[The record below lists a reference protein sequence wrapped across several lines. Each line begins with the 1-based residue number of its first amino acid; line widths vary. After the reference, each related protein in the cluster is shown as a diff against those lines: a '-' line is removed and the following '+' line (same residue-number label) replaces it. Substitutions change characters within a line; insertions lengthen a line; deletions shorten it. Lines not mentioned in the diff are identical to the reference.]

1 MAKQYQLQKNL
12 NVKAKK
18 NNQDVGYIQIF
29 AGAICTEESRS
40 TSGGNDQVNIVFSTD
55 HVAHGTV
62 TFEVDSTGLSDFF
75 IEIAGA
81 QP

>member
-29 AGAICTEESRS
+29 AGAICTEVERT
-40 TSGGNDQVNIVFSTD
+40 TSGSNAQVNVVFSTD
-55 HVAHGTV
+55 HAAHGTV
-62 TFEVDSTGLSDFF
+62 KFEVEAIGLSDFF
-75 IEIAGA
+75 IEIAEA